1 MSAPTGLSY
10 LLIAA
15 GSAIGGVTR
24 HWLGLVIAA
33 KFGSQFPWG
42 TLLVNVTGSFL
53 IGLIAALTDARQEV
67 QGSRD
72 FLMVGLLGGF
82 TTFSAFSLQT
92 LTLVREG
99 KLLDAGGNVALSVVL
114 CLVAV
119 WLGYLLGTVLKPN
132 V

>member
-1 MSAPTGLSY
+1 MMSY
-10 LLIAA
+10 LLIAV

-24 HWLGLVIAA
+24 HWLGLMVAA

-42 TLLVNVTGSFL
+42 TLLINVTGSFL

-72 FLMVGLLGGF
+72 FLMVGVLGGF

-92 LTLVREG
+92 LMLVREG
-99 KLLDAGGNVALSVVL
+99 KFLYAGGNVVLSVVL

-119 WLGYLLGTVLKPN
+119 WLGHLLGAVLKAN